1 MPKISK
7 IGITC
12 HIEMEKQYFQSS
24 KTKCLAKRTETV
36 FGVRPNLYQDDGFKW
51 SKMLTEG
58 FC

>member
-36 FGVRPNLYQDDGFKW
+36 FGVRPNLYQDDGFK
-51 SKMLTEG
+51 
-58 FC
+58 